1 MPFNEHYSSIVSTS
15 FRSICGSLI
24 SIFESNFLIVFRYFL
39 FDRWLMPN
47 QNCTTAEIESFKLK
61 NARENDRL
69 IILMIIWTMIISTF
83 PIFIPYSVRSFWF
96 WLRGAV
102 RIKWF
107 KWFWHVPPG
116 IFCVEN
122 KKKNN
127 QILKIEHW
135 DHVITM
141 KFRQRGE
148 KKIRWS
154 QSIEAWMKLL
164 IKSMRMNLNSILNDN
179 LLEMKEALRI
189 FSLYLS
195 LSFLISYFF
204 PFGCHCDS
212 LYRL

>member
-24 SIFESNFLIVFRYFL
+24 SILESNFLIVFRYFL

-122 KKKNN
+122 KKKQSN
-127 QILKIEHW
+127 IENW
-135 DHVITM
+135 
-141 KFRQRGE
+141 
-148 KKIRWS
+148 
-154 QSIEAWMKLL
+154 
-164 IKSMRMNLNSILNDN
+164 
-179 LLEMKEALRI
+179 ALRSCHYHEI
-189 FSLYLS
+189 QTERREKNQMVAINWSLNETVNQVNANELEQ
-195 LSFLISYFF
+195 YFE
-204 PFGCHCDS
+204 
-212 LYRL
+212 R

>member
-1 MPFNEHYSSIVSTS
+1 MNTIH
-15 FRSICGSLI
+15 R
-24 SIFESNFLIVFRYFL
+24 L
-39 FDRWLMPN
+39 FPLLFGR
-47 QNCTTAEIESFKLK
+47 FV
-61 NARENDRL
+61 
-69 IILMIIWTMIISTF
+69 
-83 PIFIPYSVRSFWF
+83 VRSFPSSNPIFSLFSVISYSIGDWCQIKIVQQQKSKVSNWKMQGKMIDWSF
-96 WLRGAV
+96 WWSFGRWLFQLSPFLSRTPYDHSDFDWGVQFGSNDSNGFDTCRLAFFV
-102 RIKWF
+102 SKI
-107 KWFWHVPPG
+107 
-116 IFCVEN
+116 
-122 KKKNN
+122 KKNS

-148 KKIRWS
+148 KKIGWS